1 MRRRRRLRGND
12 DFFSVMNARDN
23 DMLVAEA
30 ARRARVRRR
39 VLLTEL
45 SDEALAAIGEYCE
58 VGLPVFRTHDVE
70 GRLRTDVR
78 PEMLQ
83 LDAARRDGK
92 MSVYHWLVLER
103 NAARR
108 ELKKDM

>member
-1 MRRRRRLRGND
+1 MRLRRCRIRADGVFFVMHANKGND
-12 DFFSVMNARDN
+12 E
-23 DMLVAEA
+23 LLAEA

-39 VLLTEL
+39 VLLTGL

-92 MSVYHWLVLER
+92 LSVYHWLVMER

-108 ELKKDM
+108 EA